1 MGHDANTRYVYGV
14 KAISGGGVEET
25 PDPGG
30 PDARDAIP
38 TETHNVVRTGFDGSG
53 ALRPPEPNA
62 PANLTVLPAAGGT
75 LRVEWMY
82 SSAGQ
87 DAVPVSFA
95 VYDNGG
101 GPGPGG
107 APPVDFDT
115 PIGSVA
121 YKSGQVFF
129 GFVTGSYANGTR
141 VELAVRA
148 RSANGGF
155 EANTIT
161 QGATAVATPPPAL
174 TAMLISE
181 GSES

>member
-1 MGHDANTRYVYGV
+1 MPLCPVL
-14 KAISGGGVEET
+14 
-25 PDPGG
+25 
-30 PDARDAIP
+30 
-38 TETHNVVRTGFDGSG
+38 TGSDSDRGG

-75 LRVEWMY
+75 LRVEWTY

-87 DAVPVSFA
+87 DAAPDTFA

-101 GPGPGG
+101 SG
-107 APPVDFDT
+107 AVDFDT

-129 GFVTGSYANGTR
+129 GFATGSYANGTR

>member
-1 MGHDANTRYVYGV
+1 MPLCPVL
-14 KAISGGGVEET
+14 
-25 PDPGG
+25 
-30 PDARDAIP
+30 
-38 TETHNVVRTGFDGSG
+38 TGSDSDRGG